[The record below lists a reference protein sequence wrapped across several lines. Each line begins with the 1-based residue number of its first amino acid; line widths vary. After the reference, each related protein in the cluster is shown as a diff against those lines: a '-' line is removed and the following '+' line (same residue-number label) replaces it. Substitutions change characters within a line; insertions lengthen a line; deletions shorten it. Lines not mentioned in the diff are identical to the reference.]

1 MLKNFVYECRRVLR
15 VARKPDRDEY
25 LQISRITGVGM
36 ILIGVLGF
44 IITLI
49 SYLVGGMV

>member
-1 MLKNFVYECRRVLR
+1 MKNFVYECRRVLR

>member
-1 MLKNFVYECRRVLR
+1 LKNFVYECRRVLR

-25 LQISRITGVGM
+25 LQISRITGIGM
-36 ILIGVLGF
+36 VLIGVLGF

>member
-25 LQISRITGVGM
+25 LQISRITGIGM
-36 ILIGVLGF
+36 VLIGVLGF

>member
-1 MLKNFVYECRRVLR
+1 LKNFVYECRRVLR

>member
-1 MLKNFVYECRRVLR
+1 MKNFVYECRRVLR

-25 LQISRITGVGM
+25 LQISKITGVGM
-36 ILIGVLGF
+36 VLIGVLGF